1 MNLLKSK
8 GLYKKA
14 VLFFVV
20 LLFTYFSF
28 SQTIDSTKSI
38 GYFGGA
44 VSVTNNGISLVPT
57 FSLGKPAVIFDMVV
71 GKRKLSFEPQLRFAL
86 NGKPWSFLFWWRYKL
101 VQTSKFAMNAGAHYA
116 LNFKTITDSLNG
128 VTKDVTLARRY
139 LAAELFPR
147 YLVAKNISVGMYYL
161 YSHGI
166 DPGTVKNTQFVT
178 INSNFSNIGLSKQF
192 FMGIT
197 PQFYYLKQD
206 TRDGVYFSSAF
217 SLAKRNFPVALS
229 SIINKEIQTN
239 ILGSKDFVWNVT
251 LIYSFNKKYVP
262 IQ

>member
-1 MNLLKSK
+1 
-8 GLYKKA
+8 
-14 VLFFVV
+14 
-20 LLFTYFSF
+20 
-28 SQTIDSTKSI
+28 
-38 GYFGGA
+38 
-44 VSVTNNGISLVPT
+44 
-57 FSLGKPAVIFDMVV
+57 
-71 GKRKLSFEPQLRFAL
+71 
-86 NGKPWSFLFWWRYKL
+86 
-101 VQTSKFAMNAGAHYA
+101 MNAGAHYA
-116 LNFKTITDSLNG
+116 LNFKTTTDSLNG

-161 YSHGI
+161 YSHGL
-166 DPGTVKNTQFVT
+166 DPGTIKNTQFVT
-178 INSNFSNIGLSKQF
+178 INSNFSNIRLSKQF
-192 FMGIT
+192 FMGII

-206 TRDGVYFSSAF
+206 TRDGFYFSSAF

-229 SIINKEIQTN
+229 AIINKEIQTN